1 MDHAIRPAKEFGM
14 RIDGEPIKQ
23 RLQFGPKAAALSG
36 VALELE
42 IAILQS
48 RWAVSTWL
56 REKDCRSIHRRK
68 GISGSWPTCLAFYEK
83 KEAAN

>member
-56 REKDCRSIHRRK
+56 REKGLQVNSSAERYQRELAYLLSI
-68 GISGSWPTCLAFYEK
+68 L
-83 KEAAN
+83 

>member
-48 RWAVSTWL
+48 RWAVIRMVEGKRLQVNSVGAKGHQ
-56 REKDCRSIHRRK
+56 RELAYLLSI
-68 GISGSWPTCLAFYEK
+68 L
-83 KEAAN
+83 

>member
-1 MDHAIRPAKEFGM
+1 M

-48 RWAVSTWL
+48 RWADFHMVEGKRLQVNSSAERYQ
-56 REKDCRSIHRRK
+56 RELAYLLSI
-68 GISGSWPTCLAFYEK
+68 L
-83 KEAAN
+83 